1 MNYEP
6 KKLIKVKL
14 PQGLSSCGT
23 SFVFFASMKWTLLI
37 TLFTVFIATSQNTS
51 SQLNVVDFETAKVDI
66 LLDENSTE
74 VKGNVTYRINILND
88 TPSIFLDAKN
98 LVSYTAT
105 LNNKEV
111 KVIYNGETITIQHP
125 FKSGTSQQLHVS
137 FTSYPSKA
145 MYHIDEDDDRKW
157 DQLWTQGQGKYTSN
171 WLPSID
177 NMNDKITWSIQITAP
192 DDKTVIAN
200 GKLEKMQPSTSQK
213 IWTYQME
220 NPMSSYLLAIA
231 VGDYQVKKEISLSGV
246 PLEFYYYAGQ
256 EFKVDPTYHN
266 SRKIFDFLENEIGVS
281 YPWQNYKQV
290 PVKDFLYSGME
301 NTGLT
306 IFNDQFFTDELGAND
321 RSYIN
326 VNAHELAH
334 QWFGD
339 LVTETDAKHH
349 WLHEGFASYYALL
362 AEKHLYGNSYFQIQ
376 LYEYA
381 EALNEQTSKGK
392 STALLD
398 PKANSLTFYQHGAWA
413 LHALKD
419 KVGAFSFRES
429 VTRYLL
435 KNKFKNVDTSSFLD
449 VVEEVSKEDLTEFT
463 TTWLTSDVF
472 PTAEALKILR
482 KEPIMEQYFQLAAR
496 RISTF
501 DESYNSYQETLQK
514 PVEIELVKEMVAQLS
529 IHDNIKKYDL
539 LKQAAALKNVE
550 VNQLIVLST
559 QELNE
564 YNRDLIS
571 GMLNDPSYVTREAA
585 LFLLWNDSL
594 EKREVL
600 ENAKSQWSE
609 VNPTLDMSWNVLAL
623 NSTGYSNEELL
634 PLLIR
639 LQSYTGAQYST
650 ETRTAAFDYLI
661 NLNAMSQQNYKDL
674 MQASLHHV
682 WRFYENARGILKA
695 QYKRK
700 DGKFFIN
707 NALTDFEIS
716 NQQKLKKI
724 LGLN

>member
-1 MNYEP
+1 
-6 KKLIKVKL
+6 
-14 PQGLSSCGT
+14 
-23 SFVFFASMKWTLLI
+23 MKCITLL
-37 TLFTVFIATSQNTS
+37 TLLFAFLSQAQNTS
-51 SQLNVVDFETAKVDI
+51 SQLEVVDFQTAKATI
-66 LLDENSTE
+66 QLDPYSNE
-74 VKGNVTYRINILND
+74 VKGAVIYELQVLKET
-88 TPSIFLDAKN
+88 TSIFLDAKN
-98 LVSYTAT
+98 LVDHQVLIGDKKVNSVYDGKKLVIETPFQASDVLELT
-105 LNNKEV
+105 V
-111 KVIYNGETITIQHP
+111 K
-125 FKSGTSQQLHVS
+125 
-137 FTSYPSKA
+137 FTTYPSKA
-145 MYHIDEDDDRKW
+145 MYHIDQNNDRLW
-157 DQLWTQGQGKYTSN
+157 DQIWTQGQGKYTSN

-177 NMNDKITWSIQITAP
+177 DMNDKMIWSFQITAP
-192 DDKTVIAN
+192 EAKRVIAN
-200 GKLEKMQPSTSQK
+200 GKLTDVQIDANKK
-213 IWTYQME
+213 IWSYEMKQ
-220 NPMSSYLLAIA
+220 PMSSYLVALVA
-231 VGDYQVKKEISLSGV
+231 GDYDVKRDTSSSGV
-246 PLEFYYYAGQ
+246 PLEYYYYHKEEDKIAS
-256 EFKVDPTYHN
+256 TYQH
-266 SRKIFDFLENEIGVS
+266 SKEIFNFLEQEIGVT
-281 YPWQNYKQV
+281 YPWQDYKQV

-306 IFNDQFFTDELGAND
+306 IFNDQFFTDNLGAND
-321 RSYIN
+321 RSYVN

-362 AEKHLYGNSYFQIQ
+362 AEEHLYGNTYFQIQ

-381 EALNEQTSKGK
+381 EALNEQTAKGK

-419 KVGAFSFRES
+419 KVGEFSFRES

-435 KNKFKNVDTSSFLD
+435 KNKFKNVDTSSFLN
-449 VVEEVSKEDLTEFT
+449 VVEEVSKEDLTEFK

-501 DESYNSYQETLQK
+501 DESFNSYQETLQK
-514 PVEIELVKEMVAQLS
+514 PIEIELVKEMVAQLS

-559 QELNE
+559 QKLNE
-564 YNRDLIS
+564 YNRDFIKD
-571 GMLNDPSYVTREAA
+571 MLNEQSYVTRESA

-600 ENAKSQWSE
+600 ENARSQWSE
-609 VNPTLDMSWNVLAL
+609 ISPALDMSWIVLAL
-623 NSTGYSNEELL
+623 NSTGYTNEELL
-634 PLLIR
+634 PLLTR
-639 LQSYTGAQYST
+639 LQSYTDGQYST

-682 WRFYENARGILKA
+682 WRFYENARDILKA

-700 DGKFFIN
+700 DGKFFID

-716 NQQKLKKI
+716 SQQKLKGI

>member
-1 MNYEP
+1 
-6 KKLIKVKL
+6 
-14 PQGLSSCGT
+14 
-23 SFVFFASMKWTLLI
+23 MKWI
-37 TLFTVFIATSQNTS
+37 TLISIFAIFITNAQNTTSQRA
-51 SQLNVVDFETAKVDI
+51 LVDFETAKADI

-74 VKGNVTYRINILND
+74 IKGKVSYQVNVLKD

-98 LVSYTAT
+98 LVSYKAT
-105 LNNKEV
+105 LNNKDV

-125 FKSGTSQQLHVS
+125 FKAGTSQQLHVS

-145 MYHIDEDDDRKW
+145 LYHIDKDNDGNW
-157 DQLWTQGQGKYTSN
+157 DQIWTQGQGKYTSN

-177 NMNDKITWSIQITAP
+177 DMNDKIIWSLQITAP
-192 DDKTVIAN
+192 DHKTVIAN
-200 GKLEKMQPSTSQK
+200 GKLEEAQSKNSQK
-213 IWTYQME
+213 IWTYKMK
-220 NPMSSYLLAIA
+220 NPMSSYLLAFV
-231 VGDYQVKKEISLSGV
+231 VGDYEVKKEVSLSGV
-246 PLEFYYYAGQ
+246 PLEFYYYNG
-256 EFKVDPTYHN
+256 EESKVDATYDS
-266 SRKIFDFLENEIGVS
+266 SRKIFDYMENEIGVP

-306 IFNDQFFTDELGAND
+306 IFNDQFFTDNLGAND
-321 RSYIN
+321 RSYVN

-362 AEKHLYGNSYFQIQ
+362 AEDYLYGNSYFQIQ

-381 EALNEQTSKGK
+381 EALNEQTAKGK

-413 LHALKD
+413 LHALRD
-419 KVGAFSFRES
+419 KVGEFSFRES
-429 VTRYLL
+429 VTRYLR
-435 KNKFKNVDTSSFLD
+435 KYQFKNVDTSSFLD
-449 VVEEVSKEDLTEFT
+449 IVEEVSNKDLTEFKAV
-463 TTWLTSDVF
+463 WLASDEF

-501 DESYNSYQETLQK
+501 EESYNSYQETLQE
-514 PVEIELVKEMVAQLS
+514 PVETELVKEMVAQLS
-529 IHDNIKKYDL
+529 IHNNVKKYDL
-539 LKQAAALKNVE
+539 LQRAAALKNVE

-564 YNRDLIS
+564 YNRDLINDL
-571 GMLNDPSYVTREAA
+571 LNDQSYITRESA

-594 EKREVL
+594 EKRAVL
-600 ENAKSQWSE
+600 EDARSQWGEIS
-609 VNPTLDMSWNVLAL
+609 PALDMSWIVLAL
-623 NSTGYSNEELL
+623 NSTGYTNEELR
-634 PLLIR
+634 PLLTK
-639 LQSYTGAQYST
+639 LQSYTSAQYST
-650 ETRTAAFDYLI
+650 EIRTAAFDYLI

-682 WRFYENARGILKA
+682 WRFYKNARDILKA

-700 DGKFFIN
+700 DGKFFID
-707 NALTDFEIS
+707 NALIDFESS
-716 NQQKLKKI
+716 NQQKLKAI
-724 LGLN
+724 LDIK